1 MRRHFAACNLL
12 FSQNDAMPF
21 RFHLPTTSF
30 ISPVSQRPPSPS
42 YSAQPRSH
50 LNEEEGEKEEMANV
64 AAEDE
69 KNTVEAESLTYIECD
84 IVTGSTASACGFT
97 IPCDKKR
104 IANHLMAHVSAGEL
118 FTADMHYQLCPFLV
132 DGRVCTEVVR
142 TVKALSIHLFYTHFG
157 LLNSL
162 KVTCPL
168 CGKMFSVPGNMKRH
182 RLEQHDHVPRRSS
195 GNARESLLVRRAL

>member
-1 MRRHFAACNLL
+1 M
-12 FSQNDAMPF
+12 
-21 RFHLPTTSF
+21 
-30 ISPVSQRPPSPS
+30 
-42 YSAQPRSH
+42 
-50 LNEEEGEKEEMANV
+50 

-69 KNTVEAESLTYIECD
+69 KNSLEAESLTYIECD
-84 IVTGSTASACGFT
+84 ILVIGSTASACGFT

>member
-1 MRRHFAACNLL
+1 MRRHFAAYNLL
-12 FSQNDAMPF
+12 FSQSDTIPF
-21 RFHLPTTSF
+21 RFCLSTTSF
-30 ISPVSQRPPSPS
+30 ISPVSQCPPSPS
-42 YSAQPRSH
+42 YSAQPRSQ
-50 LNEEEGEKEEMANV
+50 LNEEEGEKEENLYM

-69 KNTVEAESLTYIECD
+69 KNTMEAESLTYIECD

-104 IANHLMAHVSAGEL
+104 ITNHLMAHVSAGEL
-118 FTADMHYQLCPFLV
+118 FAADMHYQLCPFFV
-132 DGRVCTEVVR
+132 DGRVCTEVVQ

-168 CGKMFSVPGNMKRH
+168 CGRMYSTPGNMKRH
-182 RLEQHDHVPRRSS
+182 LLDQHDFVPRRSS
-195 GNARESLLVRRAL
+195 GNAREGLLVRRAL